1 MAELTEEQI
10 AAAEAAGASDREI
23 SAIAELKE
31 RASVFSQAWNHL
43 QQIESAV
50 RATELED
57 EYDTLMRRGRAIKET
72 VQRAVAAIDDAIGW
86 ARGSLGLDNLGNLG
100 AYWFIPL
107 AVISAA
113 SAALGWWIA
122 DYRKFARRFD
132 EQQRIADRLKGE
144 GVDPIEAERQAAAAV
159 AGAAPGWLQPLA
171 QPLGLIALGV
181 LGYIGYQ
188 YMSDD

>member
-10 AAAEAAGASDREI
+10 AAAEDAGASDREI
-23 SAIAELKE
+23 NAIAELKE
-31 RASVFSQAWNHL
+31 RANVFSEAWEHL
-43 QQIESAV
+43 QSIESAV
-50 RATELED
+50 KETELED
-57 EYDTLMRRGRAIKET
+57 EYNALMRRGRAIKET
-72 VQRAVAAIDDAIGW
+72 VQRAVSAIDDAIGW

-100 AYWFIPL
+100 VYWFIPL

-113 SAALGWWIA
+113 TAALGWWIA
-122 DYRKFARRFD
+122 DYRKFAKRFD

-171 QPLGLIALGV
+171 QPLGLVALGT
-181 LGYIGYQ
+181 LGYLGYRIWRDQ
-188 YMSDD
+188 